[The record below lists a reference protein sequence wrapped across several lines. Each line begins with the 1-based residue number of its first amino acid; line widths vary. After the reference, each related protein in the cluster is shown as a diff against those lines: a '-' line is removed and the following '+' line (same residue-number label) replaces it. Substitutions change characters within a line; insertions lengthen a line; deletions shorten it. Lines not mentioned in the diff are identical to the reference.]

1 MRSFFPYLLVMAGSG
16 AGGAARYACAGLISR
31 LMGGTFPW
39 GTLAVNVTGS
49 VLIGVF
55 AALTGPEGRLLAP
68 PAVRQFVMPGICGG
82 FTTFSTFSLET
93 LNLARDGEWSRAAA
107 NVFASLLL
115 CLAGVW
121 AGYAAG
127 ALLNER

>member
-1 MRSFFPYLLVMAGSG
+1 MRALLPYVWVAAGSG
-16 AGGAARYACAGLISR
+16 LGGLARYACAGLMAR
-31 LMGGTFPW
+31 LLGETFPW
-39 GTLAVNVTGS
+39 GTLTVNVVGCAF
-49 VLIGVF
+49 IGFV

-82 FTTFSTFSLET
+82 FTTFSTFGLET
-93 LNLARDGEWSRAAA
+93 LNLARDGDWLKAGA
-107 NVFASLLL
+107 NIGGSLLL
-115 CLAGVW
+115 CLGAVW